1 MTEAEH
7 LPAQSSVILLRI
19 CDYARRPVAEQ
30 ARLNAQLDTVL
41 ALLLPAIPAKSRIVL
56 TSNGSAAVAV
66 LDNAPAALA
75 FAEHALQASNAG
87 LGLCIGIDHGPVE
100 VLSGAADDML
110 AGDGVA
116 TASVMAASATEAN
129 LLATQN
135 FRMALAQKSPGAEIA
150 LVPTVNLSDAGLRTY
165 QVYSLDRKAQRR
177 RRHQF
182 IFIAVIMA
190 GVLLASATALRLWVP
205 ERPRPFAP
213 EVKKPAPAPA
223 ERPFRFFYGKH

>member
-1 MTEAEH
+1 
-7 LPAQSSVILLRI
+7 
-19 CDYARRPVAEQ
+19 
-30 ARLNAQLDTVL
+30 
-41 ALLLPAIPAKSRIVL
+41 
-56 TSNGSAAVAV
+56 
-66 LDNAPAALA
+66 
-75 FAEHALQASNAG
+75 
-87 LGLCIGIDHGPVE
+87 
-100 VLSGAADDML
+100 
-110 AGDGVA
+110 
-116 TASVMAASATEAN
+116 MAASATEAN

-135 FRMALAQKSPGAEIA
+135 FRTALAQKSPGAEIA